1 MGIHQTKTFMN
12 GNSVAVRLPKE
23 LNVRPV
29 TSVQIERQGDE
40 IVIRP
45 ETAENP
51 AEVRRKMKQLLTNL
65 DAIGRPGVIEERDPD
80 IFPDR
85 PGLY

>member
-1 MGIHQTKTFMN
+1 MGAHHTKTFQS

-23 LNVRPV
+23 LGIAPGTFV
-29 TSVQIERQGDE
+29 TIEREGRE
-40 IVIRP
+40 IVITPAAEETP
-45 ETAENP
+45 EELRARMLRLI
-51 AEVRRKMKQLLTNL
+51 ARL
-65 DAIGRPGVIEERDPD
+65 DEIGRPGVVEERDPD

>member
-1 MGIHQTKTFMN
+1 MS

-23 LNVRPV
+23 LAMAPGMSV
-29 TSVQIERQGDE
+29 TIEREGRD
-40 IVIRP
+40 IVIKP
-45 ETAENP
+45 AAVESAED
-51 AEVRRKMKQLLTNL
+51 VRARMKRLIADL
-65 DAIGRPGVIEERDPD
+65 DAIGRPDVVEERDPD